1 MGNNVILDSETPVTL
16 ASDEA
21 FWIQTSL
28 AGSCGDIQLYIVHFS
43 NNDNAI
49 TPFLDMRQMQIF
61 QKVESGGGPIFKVVL
76 KC

>member
-1 MGNNVILDSETPVTL
+1 MIINRNNLIDKNNNKKKRYNVILDSETPVTL

-28 AGSCGDIQLYIVHFS
+28 ATELRRHPDIHFM

-49 TPFLDMRQMQIF
+49 TPFLDID
-61 QKVESGGGPIFKVVL
+61 I
-76 KC
+76 